1 MNHRAVLASILVGL
15 AGACA
20 GLLTGCQNAST
31 MPAIVP
37 PPPPSMP
44 APAPPPPPPPA
55 ITVTISPAN
64 VSVQVG
70 LSVQFSAQVQN
81 DPSSQ
86 GVTWSV
92 CGSCTLNSI
101 CGPSCG
107 TISSTGKYTAP
118 PSLTDSGDAEDDVE
132 VVASSVADPS
142 KQASVTVMIAPAPTG
157 ISISPT
163 QATVQ
168 LNKSQ
173 QFLAGGVP
181 EGTVPAVTW
190 AVSGTGCAGPS
201 CGVIDSSGNY
211 TSPPVAPN
219 PPTVTVSAT
228 SVADSSV
235 VSSATVTLGTNANNS
250 KLAGPYAF
258 LIYDNSPLEAIDT
271 GGSNLIAGSFTAD
284 GNGNITG
291 GVFDG
296 TFTVFY
302 ITLWCGCSD
311 APITGGTYSIGPD
324 NRGAVTL
331 ILGVSGT
338 RYSLSFAVALDAFNS
353 GIAGRGMVGAGI
365 SSGVGEVQEV
375 GGTIARQDPTAF
387 TNDAIAGDYAFILK
401 SLVNQG
407 FPYFGFNSFY
417 TEKAVGRF
425 TAGNGSL
432 SAGQT
437 DVLTFNQNQALPA
450 TPSTASFVG
459 SFNVDARGRGTATM
473 QFNGA
478 GSPFSYFAFY
488 VISSNE
494 LLFLETDGFPN
505 SIYGTGTLLT
515 GIALRQSGG
524 PFTADS
530 LQGAAV
536 IYSGSAVTDD
546 ADFVYPPDAFEQTL
560 GVHLAAFDGSGNLN
574 GTSDFLDQNGVLTPT
589 PFVGTYSVDAAGL
602 GRGTLNLS
610 GPQFP
615 AGFSMAFYLVAP
627 GEGFVLGLGTLESQ
641 TGGPFDNSSI
651 SGNYALERYD
661 NFVSASGVVA
671 ADGVGD
677 LSGTAD
683 GVDGNGAGMGATF
696 TGIYSVSANGRGTV
710 TTTPASGSPTNWILY
725 IISPSKILLRTP
737 VPFGIRATLA
747 K

>member
-1 MNHRAVLASILVGL
+1 MNHRAALPSILVAL

-20 GLLTGCQNAST
+20 GLLTGCQSASP
-31 MPAIVP
+31 MPVSPSLP
-37 PPPPSMP
+37 PPVIS
-44 APAPPPPPPPA
+44 
-55 ITVTISPAN
+55 VTISPGS

-70 LSVQFSAQVQN
+70 LSVQFTAQVQN
-81 DPSSQ
+81 DPSNR

-92 CGSCTLNSI
+92 CGNCTFNSI
-101 CGPSCG
+101 CGPGCG
-107 TISSTGKYTAP
+107 TINSTGKYTAP
-118 PSLTDSGDAEDDVE
+118 PALADSSDNEEAVE

-142 KQASVTVMIAPAPTG
+142 KQASVTVAITPAPTG
-157 ISISPT
+157 ISVSPT

-181 EGTVPAVTW
+181 EGTVPAVIW
-190 AVSGTGCAGPS
+190 AVSGTGCGGPS

-211 TSPPVAPN
+211 TAPPVAPN
-219 PPTVTVSAT
+219 PPTITVSAT

-235 VSSATVTLGTNANNS
+235 MSSAVVTLGANANNS

-258 LIYDNSPLEAIDT
+258 LIFATALGDIDT
-271 GGSNLIAGSFTAD
+271 GDVNLIAGSFTAD

-296 TFTVFY
+296 TFTVFFS
-302 ITLWCGCSD
+302 TLGCGCSD
-311 APITGGTYSIGPD
+311 APIVGGTYSIGPD

-331 ILGVSGT
+331 ILEVPGSS
-338 RYSLSFAVALDAFNS
+338 YSLSFAVALDAFNS

-365 SSGVGEVQEV
+365 SSGIGEVQNV
-375 GGTIARQDPTAF
+375 GGTIARQDATAF
-387 TNDAIAGDYAFILK
+387 TNDAIAGDYAFMLK
-401 SLVNQG
+401 SPADQG
-407 FPYFGFNSFY
+407 FPYFGPNIFH

-432 SAGQT
+432 SAGQA
-437 DVLTFNQNQALPA
+437 DILTFNQNQALPA

-459 SFNVDARGRGTATM
+459 SYNVDSQGRGTATM

-478 GSPFSYFAFY
+478 GAPFSNFAFF

-505 SIYGTGTLLT
+505 SLLGTGTLLT
-515 GIALRQSGG
+515 GLALRQTGG
-524 PFTADS
+524 PFTTDS

-546 ADFVYPPDAFEQTL
+546 ADFVFPPDTEETL

-589 PFVGTYSVDAAGL
+589 PFLGTYSVDGVGL

-615 AGFSMAFYLVAP
+615 AGFSTAFYLVAP
-627 GEGFVLGLGTLESQ
+627 GQGFVLGLGTLEPQ

-661 NFVSASGVVA
+661 SSVSASGVVA

-696 TGIYSVSANGRGTV
+696 TGIYSVSANGRGTI
-710 TTTPASGSPTNWILY
+710 TTTPASGSPTDWILY

-737 VPFGIRATLA
+737 VPFGTRATLA